1 MNLTLKSCI
10 LGLDTTQGRE
20 IAMRGKYRKL
30 HRKGGALLMAAVCM
44 SALVSGCGQVD
55 EEETMS
61 ELIPVQVQSPEAGS
75 LTLKNEFV
83 GTVSPE
89 EAVYVISMVSA
100 EVLSTNVSVGDVV
113 NAGDELCKLDSEA
126 AELQLASAQVQ
137 YESAAAGVNA
147 AQIGYEAAQSQY
159 EMAQSQYEGTVAQ
172 LDAQMWGQKN
182 LQIYQLQM
190 QVDNIQAGIDSIY
203 EQKDDLAEQKSDLQN
218 QKKKLEQLLTGVN
231 ATVSSV
237 EGQMNQAQERLDSA
251 LADLTALDQ
260 QGEAAFNSQAA
271 ADGNSMTYQ
280 EAKAA
285 AQAEIDSAQ
294 ANLADFGYTLEDV
307 MTQLTQVDAAIKSV
321 DSGQKQLDSS
331 LKDAQRGLE
340 QAQAIMN
347 ITQEQIYGDTQKI
360 VDANKKTAALGLD
373 SAALGIN
380 SAEATINSAKIGV
393 EGAQIAVDSA
403 EYQLD
408 MYTLKAPISGVIEA
422 ANVKEHD
429 FATPS
434 TPAYIISNKNTMT
447 VTFYVSE
454 GIRNTLTVGQQVSV
468 DRNGKLFDASITE
481 IGSMIDQ
488 TTGLFAIKACVS
500 APDESM
506 LTGCSV
512 KVTADTY
519 SQDNA
524 LLIPYDAVY
533 YDDSQPYVYV
543 AVNGVVERRNIETGI
558 FDEQT
563 ITVLSG
569 LAIEDQLIT
578 SWSANLREGA
588 LISIQ
593 ATQNSAAGD
602 AAASEE

>member
-1 MNLTLKSCI
+1 MK
-10 LGLDTTQGRE
+10 R
-20 IAMRGKYRKL
+20 RYRKPYKRGL
-30 HRKGGALLMAAVCM
+30 SLLMTAACVCT
-44 SALVSGCGQVD
+44 LVTGCGQVE

-61 ELIPVQVQSPEAGS
+61 EVIPVLVQQPESGS

-100 EVLSTNVSVGDVV
+100 EVVSTNVSVGDVV
-113 NAGDELCKLDSEA
+113 NAGDVLCQLDSEA

-137 YESAAAGVNA
+137 YESAAAGANA
-147 AQIGYEAAQSQY
+147 AQIGYEAAQFQY
-159 EMAQSQYEGTVAQ
+159 EMAQSQYEGTIAQ

-182 LQIYQLQM
+182 LQLYQLQM
-190 QVDNIQAGIDSIY
+190 QIENIEAGIDAIY
-203 EQKDDLAEQKSDLQN
+203 EQKEDLADQREDAQKR
-218 QKKKLEQLLTGVN
+218 KKMLEELKKQLGGVN
-231 ATVSSV
+231 GAISSA
-237 EGQMNQAQERLDSA
+237 EGQMNQAQEQLDSA
-251 LADLTALDQ
+251 LSNLTALDQ
-260 QGEAAFNSQAA
+260 QGVDAYNRQAA
-271 ADGNSMTYQ
+271 ADGNSVTYQ
-280 EAKAA
+280 EAKEA
-285 AQAEIDSAQ
+285 AQTEISSAQ
-294 ANLADFGYTLEDV
+294 AAIADLGYTLEDATKALAEV
-307 MTQLTQVDAAIKSV
+307 EAAIKSI
-321 DSGQKQLDSS
+321 DSGQKQLDTS

-340 QAQAIMN
+340 QAQTIMN
-347 ITQEQIYGDTQKI
+347 ITQDQVYADTQKI
-360 VDANKKTAALGLD
+360 VDANKQTAALSLD
-373 SAALGIN
+373 SAALGIDSASAQVN
-380 SAEATINSAKIGV
+380 SAQIGI

-422 ANVKEHD
+422 VNVKEHD

-434 TPAYIISNKNTMT
+434 SPAYIISNKDTMT

-454 GIRNTLTVGQQVSV
+454 GIRNTLSVGQQVSV
-468 DRNGKLFDASITE
+468 DRNGKLYDATITE

-488 TTGLFAIKACVS
+488 TTGLFVIKACVT

-512 KVTADTY
+512 KITADTY
-519 SQDNA
+519 SQDSV

-543 AVNGVVERRNIETGI
+543 AVGGAAERRNIETGI

-569 LAIEDQLIT
+569 LTIEDRLIT

-593 ATQNSAAGD
+593 SAQDSAADG
-602 AAASEE
+602 AAESEE